1 MVERV
6 LYGWQP
12 LFIPNDREDN
22 ISDLY
27 LPVGHLVY
35 GGTTQDLCKVGA
47 RSESFVNSY
56 YYGIE
61 LDFIQNSHAPDSGGY
76 FEKDTIG
83 GQLQELGAKKVN
95 RSTGKSKVYATDSD
109 GNTISTI
116 GYSDSAD
123 ANTFPLRDSNGNIKA
138 GTPVENTDAVP
149 KSYVDALKQST
160 NPNTSATAG
169 HIGQLCLVGSS
180 DFSPYEVYIC
190 VMSNPADNQ
199 YLWHK
204 MCTTE
209 APS

>member
-35 GGTTQDLCKVGA
+35 GGTTQELCKVGA
-47 RSESFVNSY
+47 RSESSDNSY
-56 YYGIE
+56 FYGID
-61 LDFIQNSHAPDSGGY
+61 LNFIQNSHASDSGGY

-83 GQLQELGAKKVN
+83 GQLQELGAGKVN
-95 RSTGKSKVYATDSD
+95 RSTGKLKVYATDKD

-116 GYSDSAD
+116 GYSESAD
-123 ANTFPLRDSNGNIKA
+123 ANTFPLRDSYGNIKV
-138 GTPVENTDAVP
+138 GTPVEDTDAAP
-149 KSYVDALKQST
+149 KSYVDVLRQST
-160 NPNTSATAG
+160 NPNTANTAG

-180 DFSPYEVYIC
+180 DFSPFDVYIC
-190 VMSNPADNQ
+190 VHSENNQ
-199 YLWHK
+199 FVWHK